1 MVPRASSDGHP
12 ATLPQRAGLTR
23 GSATTY
29 LGPVHIVI
37 LNWRDTANPEGG
49 GSEVYIE
56 QLSRRWAA
64 FGHRVTLVC
73 AAHPA
78 APPIEDRDGVRIIRV
93 GTKLSVY
100 SRARRLLRRGALGAV
115 DVIVDTQN
123 GIPFFATWASR
134 APTVILVHHV
144 HREQW
149 PVVYDPAR
157 AKAGWFIESVVA
169 PRAFRKSRYV
179 AVSEATRRELITH
192 GVDEAAITVVHNGT
206 EPLPDVGI
214 EQDAQPRIL
223 VLGRLVPHKR
233 VEHAIAA
240 AAALR
245 QRHPGLTLA
254 VVGDGWWS
262 QELRQA
268 ARDRG
273 VEDIVEFTGHVD
285 DDEKARQVA
294 RAWVLALPSL
304 KEGWGLVVMEAASRG
319 VPAVAY
325 AEAGGVNE
333 SIVHGETGTL
343 VNGDERDFVEAIDH
357 IISDGDLRVRLGE
370 RARRRS
376 LDFSW
381 DASALAFES
390 VLRQAIAQR
399 RN

>member
-1 MVPRASSDGHP
+1 
-12 ATLPQRAGLTR
+12 
-23 GSATTY
+23 
-29 LGPVHIVI
+29 VHIVI

-56 QLSRRWAA
+56 QLSQRWAA

-78 APPIEDRDGVRIIRV
+78 APPIEDRDGVRIVRV

-192 GVDEAAITVVHNGT
+192 GVDEVAITVVHNGT

-262 QELRQA
+262 QELRQE

-333 SIVHGETGTL
+333 SIVHGETGIL